1 MAALSHNGINVANI
15 YNRRKVLT
23 QLLRSG
29 LSNEFIVV
37 SNPDHPLLIRGP
49 DILVS
54 TNRTITAIFLPLA
67 TERRSS
73 GLLKSRL
80 TLSRLALPVHTR
92 CVLVVEPDDHGLA
105 QSLTSDFADVQ
116 TWSTR
121 TNIVQI
127 ASNTNFVG
135 RHRDV
140 PAQIVGDAQTRFA
153 NAMTVM
159 RLGARLVDKPFSA
172 AFDEKLIY
180 DGPVISSAIRRPS
193 RRPVINRETF
203 SMGLEGVALAELS
216 DSHIDTAAV
225 RNLINDQIEHVYSLD
240 NGIPYPK
247 GEPSG
252 IAVVRDWPTRT
263 RDSEKL
269 ILAAAFGGWA
279 FVLDET
285 RSKLPGF
292 ANRLKQKQTL

>member
-1 MAALSHNGINVANI
+1 MTKFSHSGINVANI
-15 YNRRKVLT
+15 YHRRKLLT

-37 SNPDHPLLIRGP
+37 SNPDHPFLIRAP

-54 TNRTITAIFLPLA
+54 TNRTLTAIFLPLA
-67 TERRSS
+67 IERRSS

-80 TLSRLALPVHTR
+80 TLSRLALPAHTR
-92 CVLVVEPDDHGLA
+92 CILVVEPVDHSLA
-105 QSLTSDFADVQ
+105 QSLASDFADIQ
-116 TWSTR
+116 TWSAR
-121 TNIVQI
+121 TSIIQI

-140 PAQIVGDAQTRFA
+140 PPEIIGDAQTRFA

-159 RLGARLVDKPFSA
+159 RLVARLAAKPFSA
-172 AFDEKLIY
+172 AFDEKVIY
-180 DGPVISSAIRRPS
+180 EPERSSTIRRPTH
-193 RRPVINRETF
+193 RPVIVRETF
-203 SMGLEGVALAELS
+203 STGFEGVAFAELS
-216 DSHIDTAAV
+216 DSDVDTATV
-225 RNLINDQIEHVYSLD
+225 QTLINDQIEHVYSLD

-247 GEPSG
+247 AETSG
-252 IAVVRDWPTRT
+252 IAVVRDWPTRPH
-263 RDSEKL
+263 DSEKL

-285 RSKLPGF
+285 RKELPRF
-292 ANRLKQKQTL
+292 AERLKQR